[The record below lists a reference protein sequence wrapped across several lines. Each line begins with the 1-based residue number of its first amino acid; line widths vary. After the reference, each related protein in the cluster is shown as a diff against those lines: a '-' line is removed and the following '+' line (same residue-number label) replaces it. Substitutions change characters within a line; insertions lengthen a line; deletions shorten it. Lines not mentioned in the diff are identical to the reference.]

1 MEPADSRNSHS
12 IVPEGGEQKQDWVL
26 FAPFGDA
33 FSLLMLVR
41 RFHDLRSFHP
51 RLFTFAPFG
60 DGRTPL
66 AKAGTAEHHLQ
77 KFSIIRIQF
86 VLLLEYKRLEYEI
99 SNQNEEYNLE
109 TYIIYKINIIYEIY
123 VIYETNMIHETNMM
137 HLINMMYLK
146 IFV

>member
-1 MEPADSRNSHS
+1 M
-12 IVPEGGEQKQDWVL
+12 
-26 FAPFGDA
+26 
-33 FSLLMLVR
+33 
-41 RFHDLRSFHP
+41 
-51 RLFTFAPFG
+51 
-60 DGRTPL
+60 
-66 AKAGTAEHHLQ
+66 
-77 KFSIIRIQF
+77 
-86 VLLLEYKRLEYEI
+86 LLLEYKRLEYEI

>member
-1 MEPADSRNSHS
+1 MTISATD
-12 IVPEGGEQKQDWVL
+12 ILVPVCFKTPLLYLLTQKVAQKFGYVL
-26 FAPFGDA
+26 GI
-33 FSLLMLVR
+33 
-41 RFHDLRSFHP
+41 
-51 RLFTFAPFG
+51 G

-66 AKAGTAEHHLQ
+66 AKAGTAEYHLQ